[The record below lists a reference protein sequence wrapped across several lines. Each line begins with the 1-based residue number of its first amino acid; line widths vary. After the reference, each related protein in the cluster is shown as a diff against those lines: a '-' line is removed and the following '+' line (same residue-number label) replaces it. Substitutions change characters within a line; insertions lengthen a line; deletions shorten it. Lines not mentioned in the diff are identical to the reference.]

1 MFYKKPVK
9 SSSDTA
15 ATAAAAAVDVEV
27 VGSDHEGQ
35 VGRLDASWGEVGDGS
50 HIKPSS
56 K

>member
-1 MFYKKPVK
+1 MVNKKPVK
-9 SSSDTA
+9 SSSATA
-15 ATAAAAAVDVEV
+15 ATAAAAVDVEV

-50 HIKPSS
+50 HIKASS

>member
-1 MFYKKPVK
+1 MVKKKPVK
-9 SSSDTA
+9 SSSATA
-15 ATAAAAAVDVEV
+15 ATAAAAVEV

-50 HIKPSS
+50 HIKASS